1 MSAAFTCPLC
11 DWRHNVEANRPDNA
25 TFADLV
31 LRHYD
36 SHGGKK

>member
-1 MSAAFTCPLC
+1 MVSFTCPHC
-11 DWRHNVEANRPDNA
+11 DWRYAIDGNRPDNR
-25 TFADLV
+25 TVTDLV

>member
-1 MSAAFTCPLC
+1 MVSFTCPLC
-11 DWRHNVEANRPDNA
+11 DWRYPVAWNRPDNR
-25 TFADLV
+25 TIADLV

>member
-1 MSAAFTCPLC
+1 MVSFTCPHC
-11 DWRHNVEANRPDNA
+11 NWVYAIAGNRPDNA
-25 TFADLV
+25 TVADIV